1 MSLKEKTLLEI
12 NKYQL
17 KIDVDKATFDAAVNT
32 VYRKQAKNITIPG
45 FRRGKAPRA
54 IIEKM
59 YGKSVFYEDAVNE
72 VLPDAYEQAAKESE
86 LDIVGRPE
94 FDIDTIDENGVVIT
108 AVVFVKPEV
117 KIEGYKGIKATKPD
131 TKVTDDEVN
140 AELENVRERNARMSD
155 ITDRAAQNGDIANI
169 DFEGFADGKAFEGGK
184 AEGHEITLGSHSFID
199 TFEEQIVGKNIGE
212 EFDVNVTFPEDYHE
226 ESLKG
231 KPAVFKVK
239 LNSLKVKELPALD
252 DELAT
257 LASEFDTL
265 DEYKENI
272 KATLTERKE
281 HSADHEIEHQITDA
295 LVDLVEAD
303 IPECMF
309 DEETENCLRDM
320 DNNLRMQGLDLK
332 TYLQYTGM
340 DLDAARDNLRPRAIE
355 QVKTRLALEKIAEL
369 ENIEVAEEEIEEEY
383 KKLSEAYGISVDE
396 IKNIAPVDGIKT
408 DISLRKAFDAV
419 KAEAKITKKA
429 AKKTA
434 KKAEGED
441 ADKKDGVKKPAAKKT
456 AAKKTA
462 AKATDEKEAKP
473 SAKKTEKETAAK
485 AEKEEAEG

>member
-1 MSLKEKTLLEI
+1 MSLKEKTLLET

-108 AVVFVKPEV
+108 AVVFIKPEV

-155 ITDRAAQNGDIANI
+155 ITDRAAQNDDIANI

-383 KKLSEAYGISVDE
+383 KKLSEAYGISIDE
-396 IKNIAPVDGIKT
+396 IKNIAPVEGIKT

-462 AKATDEKEAKP
+462 AKATDEKEVKP

-485 AEKEEAEG
+485 TEKEEAEG